1 MRAIIKQTTWLF
13 LAQALGR
20 VIGLFYTI
28 FLARNLGVSDFGL
41 FTTALT
47 YFSLVS
53 SVADFGFNRF
63 LIREVAK
70 DQYKSSLLLLSISLL
85 RLTVTA
91 ILLAILAIV
100 LYLFDPDKMRVSL
113 TLLAVSAV
121 LPLALAQTLD
131 AIFVAFRKLQY
142 SAFALVTLNVST
154 VFLGIV
160 LINLGFGTMGAVVA
174 LILGQLIYLTVLWLL
189 LTRQKIK
196 LLSTVKAAVLKEV
209 TLGSLP
215 YGLLGMLGLIYFRVD
230 TLLLSY
236 LRGNFEVGI
245 YGAAYKFLE
254 AVVFI
259 PTVLSTALFPVLS
272 KLHEQSPKQISS
284 LYFKSMKIMLL
295 LSLGMVLGYLTILPI
310 FVRVLLPN
318 YQSSVEVIK
327 ILSLA
332 IPFMFLHV
340 PASSVVLSTE
350 KYLGKIILLS
360 LIPLIFN
367 VLMNLKFIPIYGFL
381 AAAWITVAS
390 DVLSLLLILIFIQK
404 YILKNA

>member
-1 MRAIIKQTTWLF
+1 MRAILKQTSYVF

-28 FLARNLGVSDFGL
+28 FLAKNLGVADFGL
-41 FTTALT
+41 FITALA
-47 YFSLVS
+47 YFSLIS

-70 DQYKSSLLLLSISLL
+70 DQYKSSLLLCSISLL
-85 RLTVTA
+85 RLTVAA
-91 ILLAILAIV
+91 ILFALLSLIL
-100 LYLFDPDKMRVSL
+100 YFFDPDKMRVLL
-113 TLLAVSAV
+113 TLLAVLAV

-131 AIFVAFRKLQY
+131 AIFIAFRKLQY
-142 SAFALVTLNVST
+142 SAFALVSLNVST

-160 LINLGFGTMGAVVA
+160 LINLGFGTIGAVVA
-174 LILGQLIYLTVLWLL
+174 LILGQLIYLIILWLL
-189 LTRQKIK
+189 ATRQKIK
-196 LLSTVKAAVLKEV
+196 LLFAVQASVLKEV

-215 YGLLGMLGLIYFRVD
+215 YGLLGMLGLIYFRID

-236 LRGNFEVGI
+236 LRGNFETGI

-272 KLHEQSPKQISS
+272 KLHQQSLKQIKS
-284 LYFKSMKIMLL
+284 LYFNSMKIMLV
-295 LSLGMVLGYLTILPI
+295 LSLGVVLGYLIILPI
-310 FVRVLLPN
+310 LIRVLLPN
-318 YQSSVEVIK
+318 YQSSVEVVK

-350 KYLGKIILLS
+350 KYLGKIIMLS
-360 LIPLIFN
+360 LIPMIFN
-367 VLMNLKFIPIYGFL
+367 ILMNLAFIPIYGFL
-381 AAAWITVAS
+381 AAAWVTVAS
-390 DVLSLLLILIFIQK
+390 DILSFFLIFLFIQK
-404 YILKNA
+404 YILKNV

>member
-1 MRAIIKQTTWLF
+1 MRQILKQTSWLF
-13 LAQALGR
+13 LAQVLGR

-41 FTTALT
+41 FTAALA

-70 DQYKSSLLLLSISLL
+70 DQYKSSQLLCSISLL
-85 RLTVTA
+85 RLTVAA
-91 ILLAILAIV
+91 ILFALLSVIL
-100 LYLFDPDKMRVSL
+100 YFFDPDKMRILL
-113 TLLAVSAV
+113 TLLAVLAV
-121 LPLALAQTLD
+121 LPLALAQSLD
-131 AIFVAFRKLQY
+131 AIFIAFRRFQY

-154 VFLGIV
+154 TILGIV
-160 LINLGFGTMGAVVA
+160 LINSGFGSLGAVVA
-174 LILGQLIYLTVLWLL
+174 LILGQLCYLIILYL
-189 LTRQKIK
+189 LTLQQRIK
-196 LLSTVKAAVLKEV
+196 LISTVKPAVLKEV

-245 YGAAYKFLE
+245 YTVAYRFLE

-259 PTVLSTALFPVLS
+259 PTVLSTVLFPVLS
-272 KLHEQSPKQISS
+272 KLHEESPKQIKS

-295 LSLGMVLGYLTILPI
+295 VSLGVVLGYLIILPFLI
-310 FVRVLLPN
+310 RVLLPN
-318 YQSSVEVIK
+318 YLASLEVIK
-327 ILSLA
+327 ILALA

-340 PASSVVLSTE
+340 PASSVVLSTD

-360 LIPLIFN
+360 TIPLTFN
-367 VLMNLKFIPIYGFL
+367 IVANLIFIPNYGFL

-390 DVLSLLLILIFIQK
+390 DVLSLLLIFLFIRK